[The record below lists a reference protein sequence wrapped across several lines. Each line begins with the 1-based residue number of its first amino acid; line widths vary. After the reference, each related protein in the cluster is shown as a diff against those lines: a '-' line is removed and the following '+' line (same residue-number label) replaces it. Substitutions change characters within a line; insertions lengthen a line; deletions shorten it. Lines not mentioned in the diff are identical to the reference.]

1 MSDLSRRPGS
11 RPTRTQR
18 QQNAYRLV
26 MTSGTAAAVFVV
38 TAVLAVVGVIGWGL
52 PLLALVVAA
61 IAGLLFRRSVG
72 R

>member
-1 MSDLSRRPGS
+1 MSDLSRRPGG
-11 RPTRTQR
+11 RPTRRQR
-18 QQNAYRLV
+18 QDSAYRLV

-38 TAVLAVVGVIGWGL
+38 TAILAVVGVIGWGL
-52 PLLALVVAA
+52 PILALVVAA